1 MRHRDLANNA
11 SHVPLRLILRL
22 VTVEAFRA
30 LARNKV
36 RSALA
41 GLGIVVGVAAVVG
54 VVAIGRAGAD
64 RALAALDSLGEN
76 LVWVEAGS
84 RNAAGVRTGS
94 HGMTTLMPSDA
105 DAIRREIPLI
115 AHVSENVDGHIQI
128 IYGGRNWNTQ
138 FRGVAPAYIDIR
150 RWAIERGAFFDDDQT
165 QRAATVLVIGET
177 VRKELFGDADP
188 LGAHVRIQS
197 SDFTVIGVLAP
208 KGQTAFGHDQDD
220 TIMMP
225 WTTAKRRIL
234 GKDMTWLDDI
244 LCSAVSTDAIR
255 PAAAQISSLLRQRH
269 HIAPGAA
276 DDFNIR
282 HPEDMLRARVRTART
297 LANLLFIIASMA
309 LLVGGIGIM
318 NVMLASVAQRTAEIG
333 IRLAIGARPAAIR
346 LQFLGEA
353 VLLTAAGGALGL
365 ALGEIATPQIAH
377 ALGWPVAMA
386 PSADA
391 LALGFAVAVGVVFG
405 YYPATRASR
414 LDPIEAL
421 RAE

>member
-1 MRHRDLANNA
+1 M
-11 SHVPLRLILRL
+11 PFRLIARL
-22 VTVEAFRA
+22 LTIEAFRA

-41 GLGIVVGVAAVVG
+41 GLGIMVGVAAVIG
-54 VVAIGRAGAD
+54 VVAIGRAGSA
-64 RALAALDSLGEN
+64 RVIAAIDSLGDN

-94 HGMTTLMPSDA
+94 HGMTTLTPSDA
-105 DAIRREIPLI
+105 DAIRREVPLI
-115 AHVSENVDGHIQI
+115 AKVSENVDGHIQI
-128 IYGGRNWNTQ
+128 VFGGRNWNTG
-138 FRGVAPAYIDIR
+138 FRGVAPAYVDVR
-150 RWAIERGAFFDDDQT
+150 RWEMARGTFFTEEQT
-165 QRAATVLVIGET
+165 ERAATVLVIGQT
-177 VRKELFGDADP
+177 VRKELFGDGDP
-188 LGAHVRIQS
+188 LGAHVRIAS
-197 SDFTVIGVLAP
+197 SDFTVIGELAP
-208 KGQTAFGHDQDD
+208 KGQTAYGYDQDD

-244 LCSAVSTDAIR
+244 LCSAVSNAALR
-255 PAAAQISSLLRQRH
+255 PAAAQITALLRQRH
-269 HIAPGAA
+269 HIQPGEA

-282 HPEDMLRARVRTART
+282 HPEAMLQARLRSART
-297 LANLLFIIASMA
+297 LSNLLFVIASMA

-333 IRLAIGARPAAIR
+333 IRLAVGARPSAIR

-353 VLLTAAGGALGL
+353 VLLTALGGALGL
-365 ALGEIATPQIAH
+365 ALGELGAPRIAH
-377 ALGWPVAMA
+377 ALGWQVVMT

-391 LALGFAVAVGVVFG
+391 LALGFAVAVGLVFG

-414 LDPIEAL
+414 LSPIDAL
-421 RAE
+421 RTE